1 MSSVRRASSSLSKL
15 FSRRRRV
22 AAHRPRK
29 AMQAERLELRQLMA
43 ADFNPYHNPVY
54 AQDVNHDFQV
64 SPLDALLIINDLNA
78 SGPRALPMGA
88 AQTTAQGEGEQQSYP
103 DVNGDGYLSPID
115 VLSVINHLNAQGAG
129 PIVVKFKSELIG
141 EDGNPL
147 VPTSGTG
154 TTADPFVYTVNKDQ
168 RVAYAVSLK
177 DNRPQNQYPT
187 DYPLGVFSTHLD
199 IAFDPSK
206 VALGFS
212 EVQSVS
218 ILPTSPTTTAG
229 MNVKITVPGLG
240 TTGNINLVKP
250 GAPNNT
256 TDPSLYRSLNAA
268 RIQDA
273 LNLLAGAAAGEID
286 HQEITVG
293 FSGDTYNI
301 KFAGS
306 FVGKDVGT
314 ISVAVVNGAATIGP
328 VTTTFDALAASTAD
342 KVAMD
347 AALNFNALYAPE
359 TENAGDPRK
368 YELYVPVDATHAS
381 IVRAGGRATGDYST
395 IDGDSTDYDPAN
407 YPDADGF
414 QRFLQPWFVAAN
426 ATASGSPITFSLNP
440 PGIPDDNEF
449 DGKSETLV
457 IGAVLNSN
465 PQVSRE
471 MIDYGAPIKL
481 IIRADVTANP
491 DTPNTTPST
500 IVNEGSPEVVID
512 VLANDTNNNGQP
524 ASKFIVAVGAPGN
537 TGPFATS
544 QGSVRID
551 AGVIKYTPNTNA
563 FGADSF
569 TYYLSDSAGGTVKDQ
584 STVTLQL
591 NEINDNPVANADPG
605 LSVLEDIGTV
615 LNLLANDTTGVDP
628 AGTPPTGDLLQY
640 APLNNPSWVLPAHGT
655 LSLAAGQ
662 LTYTPAQ
669 DYNGPDSFTYVLAD
683 GRNGTATAVASLTVT
698 AVNDVPSFTV
708 GGTQTALE
716 DANTQTIANFIATK
730 SAGPADESSQ
740 TLTFNVSNVTNS
752 SLFSTAP
759 SIASDGTL
767 TFKPALNQFGS
778 STVTVSVSDSG
789 GTANGGVNTS
799 ATQTFTIDITP
810 VNDAP
815 TFTVPAST
823 TSQEDTGLRTVN
835 LATAI
840 QLEPVG
846 SPATAQ
852 VGTFEIVSVS
862 NPTLFSTAPAIA
874 ANGTL
879 TYQAGPDKFGTA
891 TVTVR
896 LHDNGGTASGGV
908 DVSTDKTF
916 DIVISPANDPP
927 VVTNE
932 TLNVPDGSNDLVLDV
947 LANDTIGPDVG
958 ETLTISAFTTSNLPA
973 NVSVSRSA
981 DLKTFLITT
990 LPGTFSVPNGTI
1002 NYTVSDG
1009 NGGTAPGIATLVFIP
1024 SRLPLGTDDVV
1035 SGVTED
1041 QVAPTNIANLLT
1053 NDRGVDFQT
1062 NGSASLRIT
1071 GLSLTDDDPAA
1082 ATWATSVTAADGTVI
1097 SISDLVGGNGTQV
1110 EFKPGLDVFGTY
1122 TFYYRLDDVVNQ
1134 ASPKYEGPDV
1144 AKVTVTIA
1152 GDNDAPRLTLN
1163 STADTHLED
1172 AGLVTL
1178 AGVASAFAGPA
1189 TGTPETTNGFDSVST
1204 VVTGNTNTGLFS
1216 VQPTVAANGT
1226 LTYTTAPN
1234 ANGTAVLTL
1243 VARDSFG
1250 LESAPLTFTIDLTAV
1265 NDAPT
1270 YIVGGPV
1277 TVLEDSAAY
1286 SQAWATNVSTG
1297 AANESQTLTF
1307 SVTNSNNPLFLVQPS
1322 IDPSGVL
1329 SFTPAANAN
1338 GSATVTVNLTDSGD
1352 TANGGVNAAVTK
1364 TFTINLTAVNDI
1376 PTFDPIANPVQT
1388 VFEDAGPQSVGTFAT
1403 GMTAGPTTG
1412 DVSEVASQTLSFV
1425 VTNDN
1430 SALFLV
1436 QPTINATTGLLTYTP
1451 AANANGTANV
1461 TVRLK
1466 DNGLTANGGVDT
1478 SAPQTFTINVTAVND
1493 VPTYTSGPSPVT
1505 VLEDSAA
1512 FSQAWATNV
1521 SPGPSNE
1528 SGQAV
1533 AFTVTNSNNALFSV
1547 QPAISPSGLLTF
1559 ALAANANTSA
1569 GPVTI
1574 TVSAKDNGG
1583 TAGGGVDTVPDRTFT
1598 LNVTPVNDVPSF
1610 TLTNPNQVIN
1620 EDAGAQTATVATS
1633 ISAGPSNESGQTVD
1647 FQVTNSNPSLFT
1659 ASGQPAINAAG
1670 VLTYTPAANANT
1682 LSGPVTV
1689 TVRLHD
1695 NGGTTN
1701 SGVDLSAA
1709 QTFNITINPVNDA
1722 PMANPDGPFDI
1733 FKTIASSQPFNLVAN
1748 DSIAPDVGETLTI
1761 TSATIAPAP
1770 TSVPGLGS
1778 PSIANVQVV
1787 ITNAAGVPTPNG
1799 QFIVLKNPDQFYGKV
1814 VVNYTITD
1822 NVTGGLTSSST
1833 ATFNVL
1839 NFLPGFISG
1848 VVWADIDNDGIVDEN
1863 QPPLTAERR
1872 IAGVEVFLTGTTMF
1886 GAPYSL
1892 STTTNARGEYSFN
1905 DSSLPLGG
1913 IIPGTYTISTNGVE
1927 LFTDGKDVIGQVN
1940 GATVAS
1946 NGTNS
1951 FSLTFGQTG
1960 ATVTNLNF
1968 GVLGL
1973 QSQFVNIRDHLASS
1987 TSEGVVFGLNVGAST
2002 PDGQQYWSALYDGWA
2017 GWHDLKITMSTDLKS
2032 ATVTAV
2038 NASGQ
2043 LYSRT
2048 LSLVTDYT
2056 DMRVMGRDGNN
2067 VVVRLV
2073 GNAIDGANPFFTSS
2087 NLLSSNMPGPQ
2098 GEAMY
2103 AGGEGADYAAA
2114 ADAVYADEAWA

>member
-1 MSSVRRASSSLSKL
+1 
-15 FSRRRRV
+15 
-22 AAHRPRK
+22 
-29 AMQAERLELRQLMA
+29 MQAERLELRQLMA
-43 ADFNPYHNPVY
+43 GDFNPYHNPIY
-54 AQDVNHDFQV
+54 AQDVNHDFKV
-64 SPLDALLIINDLNA
+64 TPLDALLIINDLNA
-78 SGPRALPMGA
+78 AGPRQLPTGTLP
-88 AQTTAQGEGEQQSYP
+88 TTAQGEGGNQSYL

-129 PIVVKFKSELIG
+129 PIVVKYKTELIG
-141 EDGNPL
+141 QDGKPL
-147 VPTSGTG
+147 VPTGAGTA
-154 TTADPFVYTVNKDQ
+154 ADPFVYTVNKDQ
-168 RVAYAVSLK
+168 RLAVSVLLK
-177 DNRPQNQYPT
+177 DNRPENQYPT
-187 DYPLGVFSTHLD
+187 DYPLGVYSTHVD
-199 IAFDPSK
+199 VAFDPSK
-206 VALGFS
+206 ISLGFS

-218 ILPTSPTTTAG
+218 ILPDAPSDPSDESG
-229 MNVKITVPGLG
+229 MNVTITVPGLG
-240 TTGNINLVKP
+240 TTLPINLVRP
-250 GAPNNT
+250 GVNSS
-256 TDPSLYRSLNAA
+256 DQSVFRSQNAR
-268 RIQDA
+268 RIQTA
-273 LNLLAGAAAGEID
+273 LNRLAGAATNETNR
-286 HQEITVG
+286 QEFVVG
-293 FSGDTYNI
+293 FTGDNYNI
-301 KFAGS
+301 KFLGR
-306 FVGKDVGT
+306 FVGKDVLPV
-314 ISVAVVNGAATIGP
+314 SVDIVDGGATVGP
-328 VTTTFDALAASTAD
+328 TTTTFDAIAASKAD
-342 KVAMD
+342 KLAMD
-347 AALNFNALYAPE
+347 AALNFNPLYAPE
-359 TENAGDPRK
+359 TEGPGATRT
-368 YELYVPVDATHAS
+368 YELYTEVDPTHAS

-395 IDGDSTDYDPAN
+395 IDDVGTDYSPNNFPAT
-407 YPDADGF
+407 AGF
-414 QRFLQPWFVAAN
+414 LRLIQPWFVATN
-426 ATASGSPITFSLNP
+426 PTASGSPITISLNP
-440 PGIPDDNEF
+440 PGIPDDSEI

-457 IGAVLNSN
+457 IGAVLNAN
-465 PQVSRE
+465 PQVPRDQ
-471 MIDYGAPIKL
+471 IDYGVPIKL
-481 IIRADVTANP
+481 IIRSDVTANP
-491 DTPNTTPST
+491 DSASVGEDAP
-500 IVNEGSPEVVID
+500 EGVID
-512 VLANDTNNNGQP
+512 VLANDTNNNAQP
-524 ASKFIVAVGAPGN
+524 TNKFIVGVGTSGN
-537 TGPFATS
+537 LAAFATS
-544 QGSVRID
+544 KGSVRVD
-551 AGVIKYTPNTNA
+551 AGVIKYTPNANA
-563 FGADSF
+563 FGTDTF
-569 TYYLSDSAGGTVKDQ
+569 TYFLSDSAGGAVKDQ
-584 STVTLQL
+584 TTVTLQIT
-591 NEINDNPVANADPG
+591 EINDNPVAFADSGIQVREDTLKLLNA
-605 LSVLEDIGTV
+605 
-615 LNLLANDTTGVDP
+615 LLLTNDTSGVDP
-628 AGTPPTGDLLQY
+628 LATPPAGDSLQF
-640 APLNNPSWVLPAHGT
+640 APLATGGWVLPTNGT
-655 LSLAAGQ
+655 LTLVGGQ
-662 LTYTPAQ
+662 LNYTPAQ
-669 DYNGPDSFTYVLAD
+669 DYNGPDSFTYVLSD
-683 GRNGTATAVASLTVT
+683 GRGGTATATASLTVT
-698 AVNDVPSFTV
+698 PVNDVPSFTV

-716 DANTQTIANFIATK
+716 DANTQTAAFITVK
-730 SAGPADESSQ
+730 SPGPANESSQ
-740 TLTFNVSNVTNS
+740 TLTFTVTNS
-752 SLFSTAP
+752 NPSLFSTAP
-759 SIASDGTL
+759 SIAADGTL
-767 TFKPALNQFGS
+767 TFKPAANQFGTA
-778 STVTVSVSDSG
+778 TVTVSIKD
-789 GTANGGVNTS
+789 TGGVLDGGVDTS
-799 ATQTFTIDITP
+799 GTQTFTIDITP

-815 TFTVPAST
+815 TFTVPVST
-823 TSQEDTGLRTVN
+823 TSQEDTGAQTVS

-852 VGTFEIVSVS
+852 AGTFEIVNVS
-862 NPTLFSTAPAIA
+862 NPTLFSAAPAVA
-874 ANGTL
+874 PNGTL
-879 TYQAGPDKFGTA
+879 TYTAAGNKFGTA

-896 LHDNGGTASGGV
+896 LHDNGGTANGGV
-908 DVSTDKTF
+908 DVSGDKTF
-916 DIVISPANDPP
+916 DIIVQNVNDPP

-932 TLNVPDGSNDLVLDV
+932 TLNVPDGTTGFVLDV
-947 LANDTIGPDVG
+947 LANDTIGPDIG

-973 NVSVSRSA
+973 GVSVSRSA
-981 DLKTFLITT
+981 DLKTFLITSP
-990 LPGTFSVPNGTI
+990 LGTFNVPNATI

-1009 NGGTAPGIATLVFIP
+1009 NNGTAPGVATLVFIP
-1024 SRLPLGTDDVV
+1024 SRLPLGTDDIV

-1041 QVAPTNIANLLT
+1041 QLAATNITNLLN
-1053 NDRGVDFQT
+1053 NDRGVNFQT
-1062 NGSASLRIT
+1062 VGFANLRIT
-1071 GLSLTDDDPAA
+1071 GLALTEEDAVTG
-1082 ATWATSVTAADGTVI
+1082 TWATSVTAADGTVI
-1097 SISDLVGGNGTQV
+1097 DISDLSGGQGTQV
-1110 EFKPGLDVFGTY
+1110 SFKPGLNIFGAY
-1122 TFYYRLDDVVNQ
+1122 TFYYRVDDVVNQ
-1134 ASPKYEGPDV
+1134 SHVDYKGPDV
-1144 AKVTVTIA
+1144 AKVTVNVA
-1152 GDNDAPRLTLN
+1152 GDNDAPRLTLSSN
-1163 STADTHLED
+1163 TDTHLED
-1172 AGLVTL
+1172 AGLVAL
-1178 AGVASAFAGPA
+1178 PGVASAFAGPA

-1204 VVTGNTNTGLFS
+1204 VVTNNTNTSLFS
-1216 VQPTVAANGT
+1216 VQPSVAANGT

-1250 LESAPLTFTIDLTAV
+1250 VESAPLTFTIDLTAV

-1270 YIVGGPV
+1270 YTVGGPV

-1307 SVTNSNNPLFLVQPS
+1307 AVTNNNNALFTPSGQPTIS
-1322 IDPSGVL
+1322 PTGVL
-1329 SFTPAANAN
+1329 SFTPATNAN

-1376 PTFDPIANPVQT
+1376 PTFAPIANPVQT
-1388 VFEDAGPQSVGTFAT
+1388 VLEDAGVQTVGTFAT

-1412 DVSEVASQTLSFV
+1412 DVSEVATQTLEFV
-1425 VTNDN
+1425 ISTDND
-1430 SALFLV
+1430 ALFLV
-1436 QPTINATTGLLTYTP
+1436 KPAINATTGQLTYTP
-1451 AANANGTANV
+1451 AANANGAANV
-1461 TVRLK
+1461 TVRLQ
-1466 DNGLTANGGVDT
+1466 DSGLTANGGVDT
-1478 SAPQTFTINVTAVND
+1478 SLPQTFSITVTPVND
-1493 VPTYTSGPSPVT
+1493 IPTYTSGPSSVT
-1505 VLEDSAA
+1505 VLEDSNA

-1521 SPGPSNE
+1521 LPGPSNE

-1559 ALAANANTSA
+1559 ALAANANTST

-1610 TLTNPNQVIN
+1610 TLTNANQVID
-1620 EDAGAQTATVATS
+1620 EDAGAQTASVATS
-1633 ISAGPSNESGQTVD
+1633 ISAGPSNESGQTLNFDVS
-1647 FQVTNSNPSLFT
+1647 NSNPGLF
-1659 ASGQPAINAAG
+1659 SSQPAISAAG

-1689 TVRLHD
+1689 TVRLKD
-1695 NGGTTN
+1695 GGGTTN
-1701 SGVDLSAA
+1701 GGVDLSAA
-1709 QTFNITINPVNDA
+1709 QFFNITINPVNDA
-1722 PMANPDGPFDI
+1722 PTANPDGPFDI

-1778 PSIANVQVV
+1778 PPITNVQVV
-1787 ITNAAGVPTPNG
+1787 ITNAAGVADPNG
-1799 QFIVLKNPDQFYGKV
+1799 QFIVLKNPDQFYGKI

-1822 NVTGGLTSSST
+1822 RATGGLTSSST

-1839 NFLPGFISG
+1839 NFLPGYISG

-1872 IAGVEVFLTGTTMF
+1872 IAGVEVILSGTTMF

-1892 STTTNARGEYSFN
+1892 TTTTNALGEYKFT
-1905 DSSLPLGG
+1905 DPSLPAGG
-1913 IIPGTYTISTNGVE
+1913 IIPGNYTIRTNGVE
-1927 LFTDGKDVIGQVN
+1927 LFTDGKDVIGQVT

-1951 FSLTFGQTG
+1951 FNVTFGQTG

-2032 ATVTAV
+2032 ATVSAV

-2073 GNAIDGANPFFTSS
+2073 GNAMDGANPFFTSS